1 MRRHILICT
10 VHNGWI
16 VERRCKTPL
25 FIIEFIDASRFCH
38 DSFISFLSTAIIY
51 IYTYQEMF
59 SIQRSTSRWCVLS
72 SFHNTN
78 EAEIVLDI
86 DRDAGCCRVAL
97 DENPSVEPAEL
108 KGEDKYE

>member
-1 MRRHILICT
+1 MLADFAMTHLY
-10 VHNGWI
+10 HFY
-16 VERRCKTPL
+16 L
-25 FIIEFIDASRFCH
+25 QQ
-38 DSFISFLSTAIIY
+38 LY

-72 SFHNTN
+72 SFHSTN